1 MNNRALPS
9 DSLTGTLY
17 EESCP
22 MSRMF
27 SELIRSSRRI
37 SRDEFASNFGGV
49 AEDVMEMLDGEK
61 ARKVVREAREVMKAA
76 RPLRD
81 GTPRLQMLRF
91 GDFASAPELEQGLVA
106 AVDGTP
112 ALPLQLYSAGQA
124 LCVGIGSVS
133 HRRPMRDS
141 IHYWSSRAFLEK
153 SLDSSDHIARQ
164 QAGLFSISQAA
175 FMSYFEVR
183 HGLEISEPY
192 LFFGGTLVCEWLTAT
207 NEGLAVYKEL
217 FSSAKKAIGVMKSL
231 KTDALFARFAKALE
245 PGEVYIVETLADH
258 LRQGLPASAKTGEV
272 RRFVRDSFVEG
283 TARKVLRGV
292 FRPVKKA
299 FAFEVHEDHLH
310 DMLRILAADCQL
322 NYVGREVPYLLNR
335 VHQEVRSSFRP
346 SILRDRIAARLAR
359 QSEELF
365 LEETDDRLSP

>member
-1 MNNRALPS
+1 
-9 DSLTGTLY
+9 
-17 EESCP
+17 

-49 AEDVMEMLDGEK
+49 AEDVMEMLEGEQ
-61 ARKVVREAREVMKAA
+61 ARQVVSEARTVMESA

-81 GTPRLQMLRF
+81 GTPRLQTLSF
-91 GDFASAPELEQGLVA
+91 GAFSKAPELERGLVA
-106 AVDGTP
+106 AVDATP

-124 LCVGIGSVS
+124 LCVGVGSVS

-141 IHYWSSRAFLEK
+141 IHYWSSRAFLEQ
-153 SLDSSDHIARQ
+153 SRDSDEHIARQ
-164 QAGLFSISQAA
+164 EQGLFNISQAA
-175 FMSYFEVR
+175 YLSYYAAR

-207 NEGLAVYKEL
+207 NEGLAVYRDL
-217 FSSAKKAIGVMKSL
+217 FASGKKAIGIMKSL
-231 KTDALFARFAKALE
+231 KADALFARFAKALR
-245 PGEVYIVETLADH
+245 PGEVYLVETLADH
-258 LRQGLPASAKTGEV
+258 LRRGLPAGARAGEV

-283 TARKVLRGV
+283 TARKVLRGI

-310 DMLRILAADCQL
+310 DMLRIMAADCQL
-322 NYVGREVPYLLNR
+322 NFVGREIPYLLNR
-335 VHQEVRSSFRP
+335 VHEEVRSSFRP

-365 LEETDDRLSP
+365 LEESDDRLLH

>member
-1 MNNRALPS
+1 
-9 DSLTGTLY
+9 
-17 EESCP
+17 

-49 AEDVMEMLDGEK
+49 AEDVMEMLEGEQAK
-61 ARKVVREAREVMKAA
+61 RVVREARAVMESA

-81 GTPRLQMLRF
+81 GTPRLRSLAF
-91 GDFASAPELEQGLVA
+91 GNFSTAPELERGLVA
-106 AVDGTP
+106 AVDGTT

-133 HRRPMRDS
+133 HRRPLRDS
-141 IHYWSSRAFLEK
+141 IHYWSSRAFLEQ
-153 SLDSSDHIARQ
+153 SRDSDDHIARQ
-164 QAGLFSISQAA
+164 QQGLFSISQAA
-175 FMSYFEVR
+175 YLSYFEVR
-183 HGLEISEPY
+183 HGLEIAEPY
-192 LFFGGTLVCEWLTAT
+192 LFFGGSLVSEWLTAT
-207 NEGLAVYKEL
+207 NEGLAVYQEL
-217 FSSAKKAIGVMKSL
+217 FASGKKAIGVMKSL
-231 KTDALFARFAKALE
+231 KTDALFARFAKALG
-245 PGEVYIVETLADH
+245 PGEVYVVETLADH
-258 LRQGLPASAKTGEV
+258 LRQGLPAGAKTGEV
-272 RRFVRDSFVEG
+272 RRFVRDSFVAG

-292 FRPVKKA
+292 FRPAKKA

-322 NYVGREVPYLLNR
+322 NYVGREIPYLLNR
-335 VHQEVRSSFRP
+335 VHEEVRSGFRP

-365 LEETDDRLSP
+365 LEESDDRLFP